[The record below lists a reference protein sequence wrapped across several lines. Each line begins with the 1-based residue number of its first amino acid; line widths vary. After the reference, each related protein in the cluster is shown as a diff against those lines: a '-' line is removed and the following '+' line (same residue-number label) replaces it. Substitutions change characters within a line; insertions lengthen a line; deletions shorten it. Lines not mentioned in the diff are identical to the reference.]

1 MNFKNIS
8 AWSIRNP
15 IPPLVIFAGLA
26 IAGLVSFFM
35 MGVQND
41 PDIDFPG
48 AMVIIAQPGAAPTE
62 LETQVTERVEAA
74 VRTIEGIDE
83 LNSTV
88 TEGQSQTFVQFAIGT
103 PIDRAVND
111 IRDKLSQI
119 RGNLPDGILEPQV
132 IRLSTSGN
140 TLAYWSASATDM
152 TLEELSWYIDNNVSK
167 RLLSVSGMGDV
178 YRRGGVSREI
188 RVILKPERMRAYGLT
203 AAAVNAQLVQLNL
216 NAAGGRMKV
225 AGAEQAVRIL
235 GNASNALALGETQIS
250 IGNGLTVKLA
260 DIADVKDLYAEQRSI
275 SKEGGRQVLTFGFER
290 AKGASDV
297 TVYDAAVAELRKLEK
312 ENPKVHFQ
320 ELFSDIDYTKGQYHS
335 AINAMVEGAI
345 LAVVVVFLFLRDW
358 RATLISALAIP
369 LSAIPTFWFM
379 DLMGFSLN
387 AMTLLALSLVAGVLV
402 DDAIVEIENIVR
414 HMRMGKSAYQAAI
427 DAADEIGLAV
437 LATTMTIVAV
447 FLPVALMP
455 GVAGQYFKNF
465 GMTVVAAVLMSLAVA
480 RMITPMLAAYFLV
493 AQGEQKHGEGR
504 LLDGYMRLLH
514 WSLDTSAADA
524 MRAKGKGRWGRAYLK
539 DHRIW
544 VVGFGALAFVAT
556 IFTFSLLP
564 MSFQP
569 SINSDT
575 SRIAIQ
581 LVPGATLEQTEAIA
595 DRVTALMEKD
605 PLVETTLSRIE
616 VGSATVFLRLK
627 KDRTL
632 TSTEFE
638 RDRAPK
644 LMQIPD
650 ARINFQSQFGGG
662 GGSNRDISITLGSD
676 DPAKLEVAG
685 AQLLREMA
693 KVSEIR
699 APRVEGNLQRPEIVI
714 RPRFALAAQLG
725 VTTQALSQTI
735 RIATLGDI
743 DQNSPKFSLS
753 DRQIPVRVALAEIS
767 RERLDTLRNMPVPTR
782 SGGSVPLSV
791 VADIGFGAGPTQ
803 INRTNQVRQLTI
815 GADLAPG
822 LVSGQAMIKIE
833 ALPTLQHLPPG
844 VTRLVLGSAKWQAEM
859 LKNFLIAVVS
869 GVFLVL
875 AVLILLYRK
884 IIPPFVNMGSL
895 LLAPLGGGLALLITG
910 NPLSLPV
917 FIGVLMLLGIVG
929 KNSILLVDFAL
940 EEMAHGVPRKAAVI
954 DAGHKRAQPILM
966 TTVAMVAGM
975 IPTALSL
982 TGDGA
987 WRAPMAITVIGGLIL
1002 STILTLLIV
1011 PATFSLAAGLEQRI
1025 GPWLRRRFTNGDQE
1039 ESVVSSEAVG

>member
-62 LETQVTERVEAA
+62 LESQVTERVEAA

-152 TLEELSWYIDNNVSK
+152 TLEELSWYVDNTVSK

-188 RVILKPERMRAYGLT
+188 RVILKPERMRAHGLT

-250 IGNGLTVKLA
+250 IGNGLTVKLS
-260 DIADVKDLYAEQRSI
+260 DIADVKDAYAEQRSI
-275 SKEGGRQVLTFGFER
+275 SKERGRQVLTFGFER

-297 TVYDAAVAELRKLEK
+297 TVYDSAVAELRKLEK

-414 HMRMGKSAYQAAI
+414 HMRMGKSAYQASI

-493 AQGEQKHGEGR
+493 AHGEQKHGEGR

-544 VVGFGALAFVAT
+544 VVGFGALAFIAT

-564 MSFQP
+564 MTFQP
-569 SINSDT
+569 AINSDT

-595 DRVTALMEKD
+595 DRVAAMMEND

-627 KDRTL
+627 KDRPL

-638 RDRAPK
+638 RDRAQK
-644 LMQIPD
+644 LLQIPD

-662 GGSNRDISITLGSD
+662 GGSSRDISITLGSD
-676 DPAKLEVAG
+676 DPVKLEETG
-685 AQLLREMA
+685 ARLLREMA

-735 RIATLGDI
+735 RVATLGEI

-753 DRQIPVRVALAEIS
+753 DRQIPVRVVLAEAS

-822 LVSGQAMIKIE
+822 LVSGQAMTKIE
-833 ALPTLQHLPPG
+833 ALPTLKQLPPD

-869 GVFLVL
+869 GIFLVL

-910 NPLSLPV
+910 SPLSLPV

-940 EEMAHGVPRKAAVI
+940 EEMANGVARKDAVI

-1002 STILTLLIV
+1002 STALTLLIV
-1011 PATFSLAAGLEQRI
+1011 PATFSLAAGMEQSI
-1025 GPWLRRRFTNGDQE
+1025 GPRLRRRFTNGD
-1039 ESVVSSEAVG
+1039 SEASS

>member
-62 LETQVTERVEAA
+62 LESQVTERVEAA

-152 TLEELSWYIDNNVSK
+152 TLEELSWYVDNTVSK

-188 RVILKPERMRAYGLT
+188 RVILKPERMRAHGLT

-225 AGAEQAVRIL
+225 AGAEQAVRII
-235 GNASNALALGETQIS
+235 GNASNAFALGETQIS
-250 IGNGLTVKLA
+250 IGNGLTVKLS
-260 DIADVKDLYAEQRSI
+260 DIADVKDAYAEQRSI
-275 SKEGGRQVLTFGFER
+275 SKERGRQVLTFGFER

-297 TVYDAAVAELRKLEK
+297 TVYDSAVAELRKLEK

-414 HMRMGKSAYQAAI
+414 HMRLGKSAYQASI

-493 AQGEQKHGEGR
+493 AHGEQKHGEGR

-544 VVGFGALAFVAT
+544 VVGFGALAFIAT

-564 MSFQP
+564 MTFQP
-569 SINSDT
+569 AINSDT

-581 LVPGATLEQTEAIA
+581 LVPGATLEQTEAIV
-595 DRVTALMEKD
+595 DRVATMMEKD

-627 KDRTL
+627 KDRAL
-632 TSTEFE
+632 SSTEFE
-638 RDRAPK
+638 RDRAQK

-662 GGSNRDISITLGSD
+662 GGSSRDISITLGSD
-676 DPAKLEVAG
+676 DPMKLEETG
-685 AQLLREMA
+685 ARLLREMA
-693 KVSEIR
+693 KVPEIR

-735 RIATLGDI
+735 RVATLGEI

-753 DRQIPVRVALAEIS
+753 DRQIPVRVVLAEAS

-822 LVSGQAMIKIE
+822 LVSGQAMTKIE
-833 ALPTLQHLPPG
+833 ALPTLKQLPSG
-844 VTRLVLGSAKWQAEM
+844 VSRLVLGSAKWQAEM

-869 GVFLVL
+869 GIFLVL

-895 LLAPLGGGLALLITG
+895 LLAPLGGGLALLLTG
-910 NPLSLPV
+910 SPLSLPV

-940 EEMAHGVPRKAAVI
+940 EEMANGVTRKDAVI

-1002 STILTLLIV
+1002 STALTLLIV
-1011 PATFSLAAGLEQRI
+1011 PATFSLAAGMEQSI
-1025 GPWLRRRFTNGDQE
+1025 GPRLRRRFTNGGSE
-1039 ESVVSSEAVG
+1039 ENMKTTGVEN